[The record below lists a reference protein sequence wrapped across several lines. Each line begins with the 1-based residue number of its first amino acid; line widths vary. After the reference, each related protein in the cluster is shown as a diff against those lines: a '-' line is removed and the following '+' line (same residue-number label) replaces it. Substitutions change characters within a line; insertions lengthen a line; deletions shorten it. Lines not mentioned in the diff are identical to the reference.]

1 MAIRMKLG
9 ASTESLSVDAVI
21 KVFIVPAPVPKMGEA
36 LVEISAAGGYQCSMC
51 IFGVF
56 GDDINYSVDR
66 ICSPDRSARASD
78 DFDSFNILQQRVL
91 DLPINAREQRR
102 VNAPAVDQHQYRSG

>member
-9 ASTESLSVDAVI
+9 ASTEGLSVDAVI

-36 LVEISAAGGYQCSMC
+36 LVEISAAGGYQRSMG
-51 IFGVF
+51 ILGVF
-56 GDDINYSVDR
+56 VDDINYSIDR
-66 ICSPDRSARASD
+66 ICSPDRSARATD
-78 DFDSFNILQQRVL
+78 DFDSFNILQQCVL

-102 VNAPAVDQHQYRSG
+102 VNAPAVYSQQYS